1 MELIE
6 VKCVVCGAPIYVYEG
21 YIKENMYC
29 TLHCLNIYISSKKE
43 QVA

>member
-6 VKCVVCGAPIYVYEG
+6 VRCVVCGAPIHVYEG

-29 TLHCLNIYISSKKE
+29 TLHCLNAAIASKKE
-43 QVA
+43 QIA